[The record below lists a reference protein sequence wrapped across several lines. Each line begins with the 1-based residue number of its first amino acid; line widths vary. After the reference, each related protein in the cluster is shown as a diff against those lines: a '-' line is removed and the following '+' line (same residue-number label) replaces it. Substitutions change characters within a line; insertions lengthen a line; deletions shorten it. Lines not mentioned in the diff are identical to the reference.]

1 MLADFFTKPLQGKL
15 FTRFCDMVM
24 GRIPV
29 APVEDPSL
37 DSTPAQERVGNG
49 ISETDA
55 RRPDDG
61 AMVTWADVV
70 KKAAKKTD

>member
-1 MLADFFTKPLQGKL
+1 
-15 FTRFCDMVM
+15 MVM

-37 DSTPAQERVGNG
+37 DSTPAQERGGNG

-55 RRPDDG
+55 RQPDDG
-61 AMVTWADVV
+61 AMETWADVV
-70 KKAAKKTD
+70 KRAAKND